1 MKFSWDLR
9 EGLLIGFTFLLILN
23 PFVCTA
29 QWDDTYV
36 IGTQSDLSGTYADV
50 SGASGT
56 LDCGPDGHF
65 DPYRNEC
72 SSNRLGRTE
81 PVSAYSSSKKQG
93 LAGDNIAAPASIIIS
108 TYMQHESADAPFPST
123 GQSYPYLFHGQQP
136 SMEELRQIGG
146 DIYFPDGLQ
155 LYILYNNRWCQD
167 PTSYWYSETANMMIY
182 SDQPQYLVMYERY
195 PNGQI
200 QRNDI
205 GYVDSGYNTGM
216 FKADSKGL
224 HTLAVW
230 GSRSE
235 WSNQL
240 QIYVQ

>member
-1 MKFSWDLR
+1 MKFSLDLR

-29 QWDDTYV
+29 QPDDTYV
-36 IGTQSDLSGTYADV
+36 IGPQSDLRGTYADV
-50 SGASGT
+50 SERPSVKGVGY
-56 LDCGPDGHF
+56 L
-65 DPYRNEC
+65 
-72 SSNRLGRTE
+72 E
-81 PVSAYSSSKKQG
+81 PVSASLLSKEWG
-93 LAGDNIAAPASIIIS
+93 LTGDNTAAPASIIIS
-108 TYMQHESADAPFPST
+108 TNMQYESADAPFPST

-205 GYVDSGYNTGM
+205 GYVDSGYNAGM
-216 FKADSKGL
+216 FEADSKGL
-224 HTLAVW
+224 HTLAFW
-230 GSRSE
+230 GSRSG